1 VDSSQV
7 GVFEERDEVSFGCF
21 LEGSDSG
28 RLESPGSS
36 ALAFKETVG
45 GNVQISLEIL
55 GNFSD

>member
-36 ALAFKETVG
+36 ALVFEDKG
-45 GNVQISLEIL
+45 GRNIQISLEIL
-55 GNFSD
+55 GDFSD